1 MKPRASSAVWR
12 EARRLL
18 HRQRWPLTLAL
29 LFVVVNRL
37 AALALPAA
45 SRYVVDEVIGRQRS
59 ERLGLIALIV
69 CAALAI
75 ETAAAFGAMQVAG
88 VAGQR
93 AIAALRQE
101 LHARVV
107 GLPLRRLDASS
118 GGVLA
123 ARVMTDSEQVRFLVG
138 NGLVQLV
145 ASMLTAS
152 LALGLLFW
160 LDARLTLAVLA
171 IMGLV
176 ALGARRA
183 FRRITVA
190 LECVIRRQAELTG
203 WFSQVVG
210 GVRVVKA
217 YVAERHEA
225 QRFARESHQLVR
237 ESLRALRGISLLN
250 ASSTL
255 AAGSLGVLLLLVGG
269 RAVAAGEMSLGSYVM
284 YVWLTGYL
292 LGPVVHV
299 AGSAGEFGK
308 AGAALGRIAEL
319 RALATE
325 AEEDLSRRRLPRV
338 LGAVDFEDVS
348 YGYAPERLALR
359 AVSLHAP
366 AGSTTALVGRNG
378 SGKSTLC
385 RLLLASD
392 PPGAGRV
399 LIDGHDLATLQR
411 RSYRSHLGVV
421 LQDNVLFDGTIGD
434 NIRYGRP
441 RSSLA
446 EMEAAAPLAHC
457 DEFVTRLPDGYST
470 RVGERGMRLSAGQ
483 RQRVAIARAF
493 LVDPRI
499 LILDEA
505 TSSLDAE
512 SEGMIQDAL
521 RFLCRG
527 RTTFVIAHRLSTVRS
542 AHQILVLDRGAIVER
557 GTHGNLVAQRGQYF
571 RLCEAQADAASDR
584 TAASAEREAPLLATM
599 HVERVGDPT
608 EGNGR
613 YTNSMAACSF
623 HALAEGA
630 HHAQ

>member
-1 MKPRASSAVWR
+1 MKPGTSSAAWR

-18 HRQRWPLTLAL
+18 RRQRGPLILAL
-29 LFVVVNRL
+29 LLVVANRL

-45 SRYVVDEVIGRQRS
+45 SRYVVDEVIGRQRGDQM
-59 ERLGLIALIV
+59 GLIALLA

-75 ETAAAFGAMQVAG
+75 ETAGAFGAMQAAG

-101 LHARVV
+101 LQARVV
-107 GLPLRRLDASS
+107 GLPLGRLDVSSS
-118 GGVLA
+118 GALA

-160 LDARLTLAVLA
+160 LDAPLTLAVLA

-176 ALGARRA
+176 TLGVRGG
-183 FRRITVA
+183 FRRITAA
-190 LECVIRRQAELTG
+190 LEGVIRRQAELTG
-203 WFSQVVG
+203 WLSQVVG

-237 ESLRALRGISLLN
+237 ESLHALRGISLLN
-250 ASSTL
+250 ASGTL
-255 AAGSLGVLLLLVGG
+255 AAGSLGVLLLVVGG
-269 RAVAAGEMSLGSYVM
+269 RAVAAGEMTLGSYVM

-292 LGPVVHV
+292 LGPVFHI
-299 AGSAGEFGK
+299 AGSAGELGK

-319 RALATE
+319 RELATE
-325 AEEDLSRRRLPRV
+325 AEEDRPRRRLQHV
-338 LGAVDFEDVS
+338 LGAVDFEHVS
-348 YGYAPERLALR
+348 FGYVPERLALR
-359 AVSLHAP
+359 AVSLRAP
-366 AGSTTALVGRNG
+366 AGSTTALVGPNG

-385 RLLLASD
+385 RLLLAYD
-392 PPGAGRV
+392 RPAAGRI

-411 RSYRSHLGVV
+411 RRYRSRLGVV
-421 LQDNVLFDGTIGD
+421 LQDDVLFEGTIAD

-441 RSSLA
+441 RASLT
-446 EMEAAAPLAHC
+446 EMQAAGRLAHC
-457 DEFVTRLPDGYST
+457 DEFATRLPDGYST
-470 RVGERGMRLSAGQ
+470 LVGERGVRLSAGQ

-493 LVDPRI
+493 LVDPRM

-512 SEGMIQDAL
+512 SEGLIQDAL

-542 AHQILVLDRGAIVER
+542 ADQILVLNQGAIAER
-557 GTHGNLVAQRGQYF
+557 GTHEELVAQRGDYF
-571 RLCEAQADAASDR
+571 RLYEAQVHATSDWLGPSADWKAVPFPAR
-584 TAASAEREAPLLATM
+584 
-599 HVERVGDPT
+599 HGERVGDPVG
-608 EGNGR
+608 GNGR
-613 YTNSMAACSF
+613 
-623 HALAEGA
+623 A
-630 HHAQ
+630 H

>member
-1 MKPRASSAVWR
+1 MKPGTSSAAWR

-18 HRQRWPLTLAL
+18 RRQRRPLLMAL
-29 LFVVVNRL
+29 LLVVANRV
-37 AALALPAA
+37 AALALPTA

-59 ERLGLIALIV
+59 DRLGLIALLV

-93 AIAALRQE
+93 AIAAIRQE
-101 LHARVV
+101 LQARVI

-118 GGVLA
+118 SGALA

-145 ASMLTAS
+145 ASLFTAS

-160 LDARLTLAVLA
+160 LDAPLTLAVLA

-176 ALGARRA
+176 ALAVRRG
-183 FRRITVA
+183 FRQITAA
-190 LECVIRRQAELTG
+190 LEGVIRRQVELTG

-217 YVAERHEA
+217 YVAERHET
-225 QRFARESHQLVR
+225 QRFARGSHQLVR
-237 ESLRALRGISLLN
+237 ESVHALRGISLLN

-255 AAGSLGVLLLLVGG
+255 AAGSLGVLLLVIGG
-269 RAVAAGEMSLGSYVM
+269 RAVAAGGMSMGSYVM

-299 AGSAGEFGK
+299 AGSAGELGK

-319 RALATE
+319 RELATE
-325 AEEDLSRRRLPRV
+325 AEEDRSRKRLQRV
-338 LGAVDFEDVS
+338 LGTVGFEDVS
-348 YGYAPERLALR
+348 YGYVPERLALR

-366 AGSTTALVGRNG
+366 AGSTTALVGPNG

-385 RLLLASD
+385 RLLLGYD
-392 PPGAGRV
+392 RPTAGRI

-421 LQDNVLFDGTIGD
+421 LQDDVLLDGTIGD

-441 RSSLA
+441 RSSLT
-446 EMEAAAPLAHC
+446 EMAAAARLAHC

-470 RVGERGMRLSAGQ
+470 HVGERGMRLSAGQ

-512 SEGMIQDAL
+512 SEGLIQDAL
-521 RFLCRG
+521 RFLSRG

-542 AHQILVLDRGAIVER
+542 ADQILVLNQGAVVER
-557 GTHGNLVAQRGQYF
+557 GTHQGLVAQQGHYSH
-571 RLCEAQADAASDR
+571 LYEAQIQGASDG
-584 TAASAEREAPLLATM
+584 TLPSAERKALPPRVKHAEL
-599 HVERVGDPT
+599 VEHFVG
-608 EGNGR
+608 GNG
-613 YTNSMAACSF
+613 S
-623 HALAEGA
+623 A
-630 HHAQ
+630 H